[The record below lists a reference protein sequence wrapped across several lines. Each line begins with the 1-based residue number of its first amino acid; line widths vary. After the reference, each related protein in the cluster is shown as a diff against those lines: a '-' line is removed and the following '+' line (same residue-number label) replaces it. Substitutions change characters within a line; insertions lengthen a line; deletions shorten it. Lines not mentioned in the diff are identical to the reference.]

1 MTAVNYAHALQDSAL
16 LNFFTLVN
24 LFCFVFSFIMLCVLY
39 YVFSDITFKDMFLS
53 SVHRT
58 LTPLPVQKYKDTVE
72 AMREQLTSYCIQAC
86 YTCILQD
93 AESHHWAD
101 PKPFYEVKSLYD

>member
-1 MTAVNYAHALQDSAL
+1 
-16 LNFFTLVN
+16 
-24 LFCFVFSFIMLCVLY
+24 MLCVLY
-39 YVFSDITFKDMFLS
+39 YVFSDVTFKDMFLS
-53 SVHRT
+53 SVPST